1 MSDVVVVVLLVVVI
15 VGAVVLMRR
24 RTTKGSA
31 CCGEHGTVPTRLK
44 VADRHKDH
52 YPYVTEL
59 SIGGMTC
66 ANCAIRVE
74 NALNVLPDTWAKVS
88 IATKMATVRTKEEPD
103 ETAMR
108 DAVASAGYVVLD
120 DGFRGVRQGDRR
132 SVT

>member
-1 MSDVVVVVLLVVVI
+1 MSNAVVVVLLVVV
-15 VGAVVLMRR
+15 VVAAVALMRR
-24 RTTKGSA
+24 RASKGSA
-31 CCGEHGTVPTRLK
+31 CCGEHEAAPTRLK
-44 VADRHKDH
+44 VADRHKNH

-59 SIGGMTC
+59 YIGGMTC